1 MAGPTNSSTTWWG
14 TLGLVLFPGMLV
26 GAAFGLAEHRRR
38 TGGRFSLVLALA
50 PLLFLGTLTEPRIFG
65 ALPDTV
71 IGALLLDA
79 GQRRSGVL
87 RHRRWLLTRA
97 LAGTV
102 LAAAVPVWVLVAG
115 DLGGPDLRV
124 VTASGARAAVL
135 YRSLLGVLALAASVP
150 HLPRAAVPQPPPV
163 RSSSAIPHASS
174 RSSRRSDSQGTGSPA
189 GGHCCP
195 PTGRNRGTRTDH

>member
-1 MAGPTNSSTTWWG
+1 VLARTWTAGADPGDLATPLTIDLDSTIVAVRGHRKQGAAFGHAKVRAYHKQLATCANGQVLMSRLPRLDG
-14 TLGLVLFPGMLV
+14 TDGRTDQLVDHVVGDARSGSVPGDA
-26 GAAFGLAEHRRR
+26 GRGAFGLAEHRRR

-79 GQRRSGVL
+79 GQQRRSGVL

-102 LAAAVPVWVLVAG
+102 LAG
-115 DLGGPDLRV
+115 
-124 VTASGARAAVL
+124 
-135 YRSLLGVLALAASVP
+135 
-150 HLPRAAVPQPPPV
+150 
-163 RSSSAIPHASS
+163 
-174 RSSRRSDSQGTGSPA
+174 
-189 GGHCCP
+189 
-195 PTGRNRGTRTDH
+195 